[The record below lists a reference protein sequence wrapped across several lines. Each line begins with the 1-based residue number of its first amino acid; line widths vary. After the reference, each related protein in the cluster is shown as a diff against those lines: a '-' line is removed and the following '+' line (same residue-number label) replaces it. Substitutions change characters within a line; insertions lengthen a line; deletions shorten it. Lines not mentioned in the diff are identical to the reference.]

1 MAEMAQQESLSL
13 AAINHMCGPDCVN
26 VEASVANDVQTG
38 LETAGAAGVP
48 TRQLAGPGLEA
59 VHRSLA
65 ADDSSPRDCHR
76 FAEKNGPIEI
86 QSTSIVFVFAGEGA
100 HSADTDISNLK
111 TSPAWSQ
118 IDAALRIEIHKPG
131 LEHFLCAG
139 THCSSFL

>member
-1 MAEMAQQESLSL
+1 MAFV
-13 AAINHMCGPDCVN
+13 AAATAL
-26 VEASVANDVQTG
+26 EASVVNDFQTG

-59 VHRSLA
+59 EHRSLA
-65 ADDSSPRDCHR
+65 ADDSSPRGCHR

-118 IDAALRIEIHKPG
+118 IDTALRIEIHKPG

-139 THCSSFL
+139 IHCSSFL